1 MIAIIDYGAGNL
13 QSVKKALDF
22 IGAENVITDNPETI
36 LSADKV
42 LLPGVGSFGD
52 AMNSMRE
59 KNLVETVK
67 QCALSGKPFLGIC
80 LGLQL
85 LFEESEESPGVK
97 GLGIFKGKI
106 KKFSPEMG
114 LKIPHIGWN
123 SLEIK
128 QKDTLFKNV
137 PEGAYV
143 YFVHSYYAVDCEDSL
158 LAYSEYDK
166 DITAIVGKNNVTIV
180 PLLVSLKISILP
192 PKDFSI
198 ILPKFNSLTIII
210 LHSPCTQKAKL
221 SSLSI
226 KILSPSHRTREE
238 VTVV

>member
-13 QSVKKALDF
+13 QSVKKAFDF
-22 IGAENVITDNPETI
+22 IGAESVITNDPKVI
-36 LSADKV
+36 LSADKI

-52 AMNSMRE
+52 AMDSME
-59 KNLVETVK
+59 KSGLIETVK
-67 QCALSGKPFLGIC
+67 QSALSGKPFLGIC

-106 KKFSPEMG
+106 KKFSSDMG

-137 PEGAYV
+137 PENSYV
-143 YFVHSYYAVDCEDSL
+143 YFVHSYYLHAED
-158 LAYSEYDK
+158 EN
-166 DITAIVGKNNVTIV
+166 DIATVTNYGIDFHSAVGKDNIFATQFHPEKSGDVG
-180 PLLVSLKISILP
+180 LQILRN
-192 PKDFSI
+192 FASM
-198 ILPKFNSLTIII
+198 
-210 LHSPCTQKAKL
+210 
-221 SSLSI
+221 
-226 KILSPSHRTREE
+226 E
-238 VTVV
+238 VK

>member
-22 IGAENVITDNPETI
+22 IGAENIITDDPQVI
-36 LSADKV
+36 MSADKV

-52 AMNSMRE
+52 AMGSMRE

-67 QCALSGKPFLGIC
+67 QCADSGKPFLGIC

-85 LFEESEESPGVK
+85 LFEESEESPGVE

-106 KKFSPEMG
+106 KRFSSNMG

-123 SLEIK
+123 SLSIK

-137 PEGAYV
+137 PENAYV
-143 YFVHSYYAVDCEDSL
+143 YFVHSYYLVAEDENDVATVTNYGIDFHS
-158 LAYSEYDK
+158 A
-166 DITAIVGKNNVTIV
+166 VGKDNVFATQFHPEKSGDVGLQI
-180 PLLVSLKISILP
+180 LKNFASM
-192 PKDFSI
+192 
-198 ILPKFNSLTIII
+198 
-210 LHSPCTQKAKL
+210 
-221 SSLSI
+221 
-226 KILSPSHRTREE
+226 E
-238 VTVV
+238 VE